1 MVINYFDSYFWSACL
16 GKNTGKYYYKYQ
28 YFCRECTWFG
38 NNSLGSLYNQNVGNT
53 VANTAN
59 HVFGQMIFPIIISFI
74 ILHAAT
80 ILGGWLANF
89 AILGDKTFTF
99 KKMLNYYGRFYVLLF
114 ALNFV
119 SFLFAPL
126 VSML

>member
-1 MVINYFDSYFWSACL
+1 MTAIFGALAL
-16 GKNTGKYYYKYQ
+16 GKILVNIITNVSTSVGNAL
-28 YFCRECTWFG
+28 G
-38 NNSLGSLYNQNVGNT
+38 SANNSLGSLYNQNVENT

-99 KKMLNYYGRFYVLLF
+99 KKCLIIMDVLC
-114 ALNFV
+114 
-119 SFLFAPL
+119 SFICIELCKFSICAHW
-126 VSML
+126 